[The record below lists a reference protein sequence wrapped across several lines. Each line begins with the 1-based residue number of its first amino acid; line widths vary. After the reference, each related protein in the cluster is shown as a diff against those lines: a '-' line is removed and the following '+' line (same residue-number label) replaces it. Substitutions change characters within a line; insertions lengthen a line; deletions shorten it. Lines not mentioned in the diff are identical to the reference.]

1 MDIKIFIILQND
13 IKMHCNKIYSII
25 DKKFIRQSRFKNL
38 IKFNMNKCL
47 GNFKLE
53 NLTKLDKYVKI

>member
-13 IKMHCNKIYSII
+13 IKIHCDKIGNII
-25 DKKFIRQSRFKNL
+25 DKIFIRQSHFKNL

-47 GNFKLE
+47 GNFKLK
-53 NLTKLDKYVKI
+53 NLTKLDKYDKI